1 MKSGSTTTNSGGEM
15 CGLKRLLFT
24 LLFVL
29 FLSVPVFSQD
39 QLQPSA
45 DLWNNI
51 EWSLNWL
58 DSEQMLSQI
67 RLQELEKKLELSEKA
82 CQDKELVQL
91 NLENSLAKSE
101 QDTKKWKTCSIVLGT
116 TTVTFTVA
124 TVVLIVVM
132 VNK

>member
-1 MKSGSTTTNSGGEM
+1 MR
-15 CGLKRLLFT
+15 CLKRLLFT

-29 FLSVPVFSQD
+29 FLSVSAFSQE
-39 QLQPSA
+39 QSQPST

-51 EWSLNWL
+51 EWNLNWL
-58 DSEQMLSQI
+58 ENEQMLSQI
-67 RLQELEKKLELSEKA
+67 RLQELEKKLEQSEKA

-101 QDTKKWKTCSIVLGT
+101 EDTKKWKVCSIVLGT

-132 VNK
+132 VNNK